1 MGTII
6 TLFFSYMFLLEY
18 SCFLGGFPNGSVGK
32 ESACKAGD
40 IRDVGSIPG
49 SGRRPWMRKWQ
60 PTSVFLPGESRG
72 QRSLGTTVHG
82 VIELDRTERLSAH
95 T

>member
-1 MGTII
+1 M
-6 TLFFSYMFLLEY
+6 LLLEY
-18 SCFLGGFPNGSVGK
+18 SCFLGGFPDGSAGK

-40 IRDVGSIPG
+40 IRDVDSIPG

-72 QRSLGTTVHG
+72 QGSLADYSPWVT
-82 VIELDRTERLSAH
+82 ELDRSERLSAH